1 MRTFIDS
8 HTLGQ
13 ESTWFS
19 DWFDSPYYHWL
30 YKSRDEQEAQF
41 FVDNLFK
48 KMQFLPTHS
57 LLDVA
62 CGKGRHAKYLNSK
75 GLYVTGIDLS
85 RESIAEAKQ
94 YENDKLQFYVQDMR
108 TTFTQN
114 QYDFVLNLFTSFG
127 YFETETEN
135 LSAIQAMSTALKK
148 GGKLIIDFFNAT
160 KVIRELIPIE
170 TKQIDDIAFHIT
182 KQLQQNFIIKQIDF
196 EHLEQKYHFEEKV
209 KAIDLAEFSVY
220 FQEAG
225 LHLIETFGDYSLAP
239 YQAQTSDRLIMIAE
253 KL

>member
-13 ESTWFS
+13 EGTWFS

-30 YKSRDEQEAQF
+30 YRSRDEQEAQF
-41 FVDNLFK
+41 FMDNLFQ

-57 LLDVA
+57 FLDVA

-94 YENDKLQFYVQDMR
+94 YENDKLRFYVQDMR
-108 TTFTQN
+108 EIFAQN

-135 LSAIQAMSTALKK
+135 LSAIQAMATALKK
-148 GGKLIIDFFNAT
+148 GGKLVIDFFNAA
-160 KVIRELIPIE
+160 KVIEELVPTEI
-170 TKQIDDIAFHIT
+170 KQIEDISFRIT
-182 KQLQQNFIIKQIDF
+182 KNLRKGFIIKQIDF
-196 EHLEQKYHFEEKV
+196 EHLGQKYHFEEKV
-209 KAIDLAEFSVY
+209 KAIDLIEFKVY

-225 LHLIETFGDYSLAP
+225 LQLIQTFGDYSLAP
-239 YQAQTSDRLIMIAE
+239 YQEQTSDRLIMLAE